1 MKPQMSATKRVRV
14 PDLLE
19 KKRAGEKITMLT
31 AYDYTMARL
40 VDEAGIDSILVGDS
54 LGNVMLGY
62 STTLPVT
69 LDDMIH
75 HAKAVRRGTERAL
88 LVVDMPFLTYEV
100 SPEKA
105 LENAGRIMREAEVDA
120 VKLEGGAEM
129 APVVKRMTETGIPVI
144 GHLGM
149 TPQSVHVFGGYRV
162 QGRGAEAAERLIED
176 ALSLQE
182 AGAFAVVLEMV
193 PASLA
198 RRVTETLTIPTI
210 GIGAGPD
217 CDGQVLVLQDMLG
230 MYEDLQPR
238 FVKQY
243 ANLGEVIRKAVGSY
257 IEEVKSGVFPS
268 EQHTYG
274 D

>member
-1 MKPQMSATKRVRV
+1 
-14 PDLLE
+14 
-19 KKRAGEKITMLT
+19 
-31 AYDYTMARL
+31 
-40 VDEAGIDSILVGDS
+40 
-54 LGNVMLGY
+54 
-62 STTLPVT
+62 
-69 LDDMIH
+69 
-75 HAKAVRRGTERAL
+75 
-88 LVVDMPFLTYEV
+88 
-100 SPEKA
+100 
-105 LENAGRIMREAEVDA
+105 
-120 VKLEGGAEM
+120 
-129 APVVKRMTETGIPVI
+129 PVVKRMTETGIPVI

>member
-1 MKPQMSATKRVRV
+1 MSATKRVRV